1 MPFVSIVVPVSKRNN
16 NLDECIN
23 YCLCLDYPDFELIVL
38 PDEEFPAPA
47 AGVRIIPTGKMGPA
61 QKRNIGSR
69 QARGEIIAFIDD
81 DTYPESDW
89 LKNAVGYFV
98 DEAIAAVGGPA
109 VTPASDSVRQR
120 ASGGVYESLFGGGAY
135 RYRYL
140 PQAKRFVD
148 DYPSCN
154 FIVRKDIVE
163 QLGGFQTDFWPGE
176 DTHMCLE
183 MTAKL
188 KKKIVYD
195 PRVLIYHHRRP
206 LFRGHLRQINAY
218 ALHRGYFAKR
228 YPRTSLR
235 LSYFLPALL
244 VVFFAAGWWVNGW
257 LYLAGVFIYL
267 AAVLISVF
275 RFKGLELKL
284 LVFSGVIITHLSYGF
299 FFIKGLLTRRLRG
312 EREH

>member
-1 MPFVSIVVPVSKRNN
+1 MDSPFVSIIVPVSKRNK
-16 NLDECIN
+16 NLVECIEH
-23 YCLCLDYPDFELIVL
+23 CLRLDYPDFELIVL
-38 PDEEFPAPA
+38 PDEQFSAPA
-47 AGVRIIPTGKMGPA
+47 GRLKVVPTGSMGPA

-98 DEAIAAVGGPA
+98 DEQIAAVGGPA
-109 VTPASDSVRQR
+109 VTPASDSLWQR

-140 PQAKRFVD
+140 PQVKRFVD

-183 MTAKL
+183 ITAKL

-195 PRVLIYHHRRP
+195 PRILIYHHRRS

-235 LSYFLPALL
+235 LSYFLPTLL
-244 VVFFAAGWWVNGW
+244 VVFLAGGWLVNSW
-257 LYLAGVFIYL
+257 LYLTGVLMYL
-267 AAVLISVF
+267 AAVLGSVIK
-275 RFKGLELKL
+275 FKGLKLKL
-284 LVFSGVIITHLSYGF
+284 LVFLGVIVTHLSYGV
-299 FFIKGLLTRRLRG
+299 FFIKGLLAKRLR
-312 EREH
+312 EEE